1 MPDYGSYLEYKGLPD
16 YETINR
22 LMKSMKESDDFKKLD
37 KTTGK
42 RLYSILVECL
52 ENNIRHSSISP
63 TTDPLFQSYIS
74 ATDLNNKISIKAGN
88 PINKDKTPLLG
99 KKLDHL
105 NSLECTALSCF
116 YDDTINKETIPGS
129 DGAGAGLGFIM
140 IKLKSGNDI
149 EYKFTE
155 IDEHFSFFEINI
167 LLNKYIMRKLIFEK
181 TESSPN
187 VILDPERN
195 IFEISGESRPAD
207 VGTFYGEILRWFD
220 DFAAHLLKSPNNH
233 EPVVFDFD
241 LEYFNSSSA
250 KYILDFCKQIASLNS
265 KGRAV
270 KVLWKYEE
278 DDTDILEAGQ
288 EMSRIAKMP
297 FEFISK

>member
-22 LMKSMKESDDFKKLD
+22 LLKSMKASEEFLKLD
-37 KTTGK
+37 KTTAK

-52 ENNIRHSSISP
+52 ENNIRHSSVSP
-63 TTDPLFQSYIS
+63 SSDPRFQSYIS
-74 ATDLNNKISIKAGN
+74 ATNLINKIAIKAGN
-88 PINKDKTPLLG
+88 PIEKGKTAILG

-105 NSLECTALSCF
+105 NQLECNALTCF
-116 YDDTINKETIPGS
+116 YDETINKETIPGS

-155 IDEHFSFFEINI
+155 IDKHFSFFEIKI

-181 TESSPN
+181 TESSPK

-207 VGTFYGEILRWFD
+207 VGSFYGEILRWFD
-220 DFAAHLLKSPNNH
+220 DFSAHLLKAKDNH

-265 KGRAV
+265 KGRTV

-297 FEFISK
+297 FEFVKK

>member
-22 LMKSMKESDDFKKLD
+22 LLKSMKDSDKFKKLD

-52 ENNIRHSSISP
+52 ENNLRHSAIIPS
-63 TTDPLFQSYIS
+63 TNPLFNSYIS
-74 ATDLNNKISIKAGN
+74 ANDLNGKISVKAGN
-88 PINKDKTPLLG
+88 PIDKSKKTLLK
-99 KKLDHL
+99 KKLDLL
-105 NSLECTALSCF
+105 NGLECNALTCF
-116 YDDTINKETIPGS
+116 YDETINRETIPGS

-140 IKLKSGNDI
+140 IKLKSGNNI

-155 IDEHFSFFEINI
+155 IDDNFSFFEINI

-181 TESSPN
+181 TESSPT
-187 VILDPERN
+187 VIFDPERN

-207 VGTFYGEILRWFD
+207 VGTFYGEVLRWFD
-220 DFAAHLLKSPNNH
+220 DYAAYLLKSQDKH
-233 EPVVFDFD
+233 EPVVINFD

-250 KYILDFCKQIASLNS
+250 KYILDFCKQIASLKS
-265 KGRAV
+265 KGSMV
-270 KVLWKYEE
+270 NVLWKYEE

-297 FEFISK
+297 FEFEKK